1 MFEGIKKNFVGLL
14 AALSLGTCSG
24 CAGTQLLQSQQP
36 AAELFA
42 AAETVPQKAWVT
54 IGIYYDTIETA
65 TEVCA
70 KETTPLETCA
80 AFEVAFDE
88 TAERVATSA
97 DAFASVIAYQEIY
110 GQIEDAETFGEKA
123 ALANETL
130 KQALKDWST
139 LKPKVEN
146 AIRLGRQIDPALE
159 LAGGPEQ

>member
-1 MFEGIKKNFVGLL
+1 MFEALKKNAVGLI

-24 CAGTQLLQSQQP
+24 CAGTQIIASQKP

-42 AAETVPQKAWVT
+42 ASETVTQKAWAT
-54 IGIYYDTIETA
+54 IGIYYDTLETA
-65 TEVCA
+65 TELCA
-70 KETTPLETCA
+70 KPTTPIETCA
-80 AFEVAFDE
+80 AFEAAFDQ

-110 GQIEDAETFGEKA
+110 GRIEDARTLSEKA
-123 ALANETL
+123 VLANETL

-146 AIRLGRQIDPALE
+146 AIRLGRNIDPALE
-159 LAGGPEQ
+159 LAGGTEQ